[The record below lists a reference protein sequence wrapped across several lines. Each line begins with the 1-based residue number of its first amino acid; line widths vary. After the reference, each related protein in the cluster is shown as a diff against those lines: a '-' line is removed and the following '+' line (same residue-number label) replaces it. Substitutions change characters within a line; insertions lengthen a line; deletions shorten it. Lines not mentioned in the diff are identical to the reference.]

1 MSAGDYAAMSVVRL
15 TELFVDAAK
24 RTAAGRKLFGL
35 LDDIAASTP
44 PEKAQK
50 IVAVPGSAAEIQA
63 LGAALRAR
71 KPIPEIRQLFESEDR
86 DVRACAAGQ
95 FGSIDPEW
103 ADATWKGLF
112 AGVPTQEA
120 LALSRRARR
129 APPRR
134 PALKD
139 MSDEALVARFEDATM
154 REYATQM
161 LDCVDDPRDM
171 ATRNRIVGEVW
182 DIMRELKA
190 RDALG
195 RLLPLLASA
204 NMTVR
209 REAATACLRVDEPN
223 AIAVLEEIAAKG
235 KLDDTVPAQDA
246 LDGWRKNGVAVY
258 GI

>member
-1 MSAGDYAAMSVVRL
+1 MSAGDYAAMSVERL

-35 LDDIAASTP
+35 LDDIASSVP
-44 PEKAQK
+44 PEAAQK
-50 IVAVPGSAAEIQA
+50 ISPAPGSAAEIQA

-71 KPIPEIRQLFESEDR
+71 KPIPEIRRLFESEDR
-86 DVRACAAGQ
+86 DVRTCAAGQ

-103 ADATWKGLF
+103 AAATWNGLF
-112 AGVPTQEA
+112 AGLPTQDV
-120 LALSRRARR
+120 LALSRRARQ

-139 MSDEALVARFEDATM
+139 MSDEALVARFEDAAT

-195 RLLPLLASA
+195 RLLPLLASP

-209 REAATACLRVDEPN
+209 REAATACLRVDEQK
-223 AIAVLEEIAAKG
+223 AIAVLEEVAAKG
-235 KLDDTVPAQDA
+235 KLDDKIPAQDA
-246 LDGWRKNGVAVY
+246 LEGWRKNGRAVY
-258 GI
+258 GV